1 MDMKR
6 ETFFNRIKAV
16 KWHVKQQ
23 IYLGIVNYQYHMDE
37 VFEDFGLVEVQYM
50 ITYMYIC
57 MIIHQ
62 GTLNLTCP
70 LVE

>member
-1 MDMKR
+1 
-6 ETFFNRIKAV
+6 
-16 KWHVKQQ
+16 
-23 IYLGIVNYQYHMDE
+23 MDE